1 MMLKK
6 KILAILLAVTLLVS
20 LFSGCKAKSDENSDV
35 KKYGAADSRDPL
47 RILMDLGDAG
57 SYSAAIKSFL
67 YELETSLGIDNVVV
81 EFLPS
86 GIDAGSGMLNKGTVA
101 VRETAMD
108 RLRVEIMAGEGP
120 DLFLMSYQAQ
130 SIYGDMGL
138 VVDYTDVLFKYPEQA
153 MEIGLFLPLDDY
165 IENHA
170 EYANWDN
177 FTDSVMAAGRNE
189 EGQQLIPISYSMPLL
204 ILPKETWDYTPA
216 KELTWDDMMHDP
228 ELLPYSLDLANC
240 RETDGEDTYA
250 TGWLLPHVMGTLA
263 DYEKEELLFT
273 EEELLQRVK
282 EILAMEPTDAYE
294 TIHGA
299 KEVSWSAA
307 SELSHSGAIRP
318 LTILPMYSADGGV
331 TVTIDRYAAINRNS
345 KKADE
350 AFRILDYLMSKS
362 MHQYSEF
369 HRSVLSSGGA
379 FPMDEEF
386 FCDAEHWLYNRESS
400 MMPENYEELCEMRSQ
415 ITGANFDGELVQL
428 LSGVLSDCIHE
439 QNYGDKTVE
448 EVVHEAYENMQRRL
462 RA

>member
-1 MMLKK
+1 MKK
-6 KILAILLAVTLLVS
+6 TLAIVMVLALLLAM
-20 LFSGCKAKSDENSDV
+20 FSGCKAKSDENSEV
-35 KKYGAADSRDPL
+35 KKYGATDSRDPL
-47 RILMDLGDAG
+47 RILMDLGDGG
-57 SYSAAIKSFL
+57 SYSLAIKSFL

-86 GIDAGSGMLNKGTVA
+86 GIDHGSGMLQKGAVA

-108 RLRVEIMAGEGP
+108 RLRVELMAGDGP

-130 SIYGDMGL
+130 GIYGDMGL
-138 VVDYTDVLFKYPEQA
+138 IVDYTDVLFKYPEQA

-170 EYANWDN
+170 EYANWEN

-189 EGQQLIPISYSMPLL
+189 EGQQIIPISYSLPML
-204 ILPKETWDYTPA
+204 ILPKETWDYTPD
-216 KELTWDDMMHDP
+216 KELTWDDMLHDP
-228 ELLPYSLDLANC
+228 ALLPYSLDLANC
-240 RETDGEDTYA
+240 SATDGEDTYA
-250 TGWLLPHVMGTLA
+250 TGWLLP
-263 DYEKEELLFT
+263 LFT

-282 EILAMEPTDAYE
+282 EILAMEPTDTYE
-294 TIHGA
+294 GIHGA
-299 KEVSWSAA
+299 KEVSWGAA

-318 LTILPMYSADGGV
+318 LTLLPLYSTDGGV
-331 TVTIDRYAAINRNS
+331 TVEIDRWAAINRNS

-379 FPMDEEF
+379 FPMDEAF
-386 FCDAEHWLYNRESS
+386 FSDAEHWLYNRESS

-415 ITGANFDGELVQL
+415 ITGANFDGELVRL
-428 LSGVLSDCIHE
+428 LSDVLSDCVHE
-439 QNYGDKTVE
+439 QKYGNKTVE
-448 EVVHEAYENMQRRL
+448 EVVHEAYENMQRRIKG
-462 RA
+462 